1 MCSTSLMIVSV
12 RLKRGSARGPKSCE
26 MRPPSP
32 IKQTGNAGDGSIALP
47 SEKSPMSGAL
57 ARTPPERAVQRNL
70 PDTDIKVL
78 YCFYQNNGGS
88 KCEVAHTSPSLIPN
102 KTRQV
107 WEPGGDTWHRN
118 QNQLG
123 SYLPPGWR

>member
-1 MCSTSLMIVSV
+1 
-12 RLKRGSARGPKSCE
+12 
-26 MRPPSP
+26 
-32 IKQTGNAGDGSIALP
+32 
-47 SEKSPMSGAL
+47 MSGAKT
-57 ARTPPERAVQRNL
+57 RTPSERAVQRSL
-70 PDTDIKVL
+70 PDTAIKDL
-78 YCFYQNNGGS
+78 YCFYQNNETRMS
-88 KCEVAHTSPSLIPN
+88 EVAHTSPSLIPN

>member
-1 MCSTSLMIVSV
+1 ETGISERPEVLRNATPFPNKANRQRRRWFHSPPPQ
-12 RLKRGSARGPKSCE
+12 RRAAYQAPKREPK
-26 MRPPSP
+26 
-32 IKQTGNAGDGSIALP
+32 
-47 SEKSPMSGAL
+47 
-57 ARTPPERAVQRNL
+57 PERAVQRNL

-107 WEPGGDTWHRN
+107 WKPGGDTWHRN